1 MQTLS
6 NVPLE
11 DGVEPL
17 GCGGR
22 PHDLDSRQGATEVGE
37 REVHEERDPRIPEP
51 RDEHH
56 QFTVVL
62 KIYANAHWGLG
73 CVGDAPRA

>member
-22 PHDLDSRQGATEVGE
+22 PHDLDSRQGATEVRE
-37 REVHEERDPRIPEP
+37 REVDEEGDPRISD
-51 RDEHH
+51 R
-56 QFTVVL
+56 
-62 KIYANAHWGLG
+62 
-73 CVGDAPRA
+73 